1 MADEEENTKNT
12 ENAYESAKAKFAA
25 ESDKM
30 ISFIDDYI
38 TGEKYLD
45 TLALLLIYAG
55 KEKAQAI
62 LANTSDEIAQKLK
75 DKLTAIALK
84 GDGIKRDSPEVI
96 SAVGTV
102 MRKEGFFGAHSV
114 DSLMENLS
122 TTEQKEL
129 RLHIDELFE
138 INPLLAM
145 NAEQNLFYF
154 EDIVMLDDRSIQKI
168 LREVDTQQLA
178 MALKGTDEEV
188 QVKIFRN
195 MSRRAAAMLKEDME
209 FMGPVRVRDVDEAQS
224 EIVRIVRELEKNGE
238 IVIPRDDGEEMV

>member
-12 ENAYESAKAKFAA
+12 AYESAMAKFAA

-30 ISFIDDYI
+30 ISFIHDYI

-62 LANTSDEIAQKLK
+62 LANTPDEIAQKLK

-102 MRKEGFFGAHSV
+102 MRKEGFFGAHSAK
-114 DSLMENLS
+114 SLLENLS
-122 TTEQKEL
+122 TTEQKEF

-145 NAEQNLFYF
+145 NAEQNLFDF
-154 EDIVMLDDRSIQKI
+154 EDIVILDDRSIQKI

-178 MALKGTDEEV
+178 KALKGTGEEV
-188 QVKIFRN
+188 QDKIFRN
-195 MSRRAAAMLKEDME
+195 MSRRAAGMLKEDME
-209 FMGPVRVRDVDEAQS
+209 FMGPVRALDVEEEQSNIVKIIMRLERD
-224 EIVRIVRELEKNGE
+224 GE
-238 IVIPRDDGEEMV
+238 IVIPRNDGEEMI

>member
-12 ENAYESAKAKFAA
+12 AYESAKAKFAT

-30 ISFIDDYI
+30 ISFIGDYI

-102 MRKEGFFGAHSV
+102 MRKEGFYGTHST
-114 DSLMENLS
+114 DSLMQSLT
-122 TTEQKEL
+122 TTELKEF

-188 QVKIFRN
+188 QDKIFKN

-209 FMGPVRVRDVDEAQS
+209 FMGPVRALDVEEEQSNIVKIIMRLERD
-224 EIVRIVRELEKNGE
+224 GE
-238 IVIPRDDGEEMV
+238 IVIPRNDGEEMI

>member
-1 MADEEENTKNT
+1 MADEAEITAQSAGESTK
-12 ENAYESAKAKFAA
+12 EKFAA

-30 ISFIDDYI
+30 ISFIGDYI

-45 TLALLLIYAG
+45 TLALLLIYVG
-55 KEKAQAI
+55 EQKAQEI
-62 LANTSDEIAQKLK
+62 LANTPGETAQKLK

-84 GDGIKRDSPEVI
+84 GDGVKRDSPEVI

-102 MRKEGFFGAHSV
+102 MRKEGFFGVHST
-114 DSLMENLS
+114 DSLMQNLS
-122 TTEQKEL
+122 SAEQKEL
-129 RLHIDELFE
+129 RLHIDEFFA

-145 NAEQNLFYF
+145 NAEQNLFCF

-168 LREVDTQQLA
+168 LREVDAQQLA
-178 MALKGTDEEV
+178 MALKGTGEEV
-188 QVKIFRN
+188 QDKIFRN

-224 EIVRIVRELEKNGE
+224 EIVRIVHELEKNGE